1 MVNKNTRGS
10 EWQKW
15 DLHIHTPNTGKNDQF
30 EGKNNEEKWEKYLS
44 LIEKNN
50 DIKVLSI
57 TDYFSMD
64 NYYYMKEQQEKGR
77 IFAFK

>member
-30 EGKNNEEKWEKYLS
+30 EGKNNEEKWQKYLS

-50 DIKVLSI
+50 DIKVLGI
-57 TDYFSMD
+57 TDYFSMN

-77 IFAFK
+77 TIAFK